1 MTIVS
6 RAHNAVVS
14 MRFNGH
20 PAVDRVTG
28 NFVGIS
34 SLTHLQL
41 QRAIVASAQHWCGDR
56 PRVVWLQS
64 GYHDVAG
71 SNYLLFPN
79 PSLKASQVP
88 FNLTDEQFHVRIAH
102 HQVVWRNN
110 ANLALRWVETLAPR
124 RAWLSR
130 HSGRGA
136 PIDVASLERHVQT
149 TLLPARRA
157 EHVADSVDASK
168 PTVAKPQ
175 PWLYVDAAD
184 AWACE
189 TTSSAGGR
197 RHEAEH
203 GLTYFDGIPMHIWT
217 RPRGKLDDGYVLDV
231 DDDDGSDAT
240 RGADGNN
247 NRSLEHQ
254 QLARAAKRRWH
265 AERFLFSMLRTLQ
278 AVTGTYWAQ
287 DPT

>member
-6 RAHNAVVS
+6 RAHDAVVY

-20 PAVDRVTG
+20 PAADRVTG
-28 NFVGIS
+28 NFVGIG
-34 SLTHLQL
+34 SLNHQQL
-41 QRAIVASAQHWCGDR
+41 QRAVVTSVRHWCGGR
-56 PRVVWLQS
+56 PRVLWLQS

-71 SNYLLFPN
+71 ANYLLFPN
-79 PSLKASQVP
+79 PSLTASQVP
-88 FNLTDEQFHVRIAH
+88 FNLTTEQFRIRVAN
-102 HQVVWRNN
+102 HQVVWRSN
-110 ANLALRWVETLAPR
+110 ANLALRWAEKLAPR

-136 PIDVASLERHVQT
+136 PIDVTSLERHVQT
-149 TLLPARRA
+149 TLLPRRT
-157 EHVADSVDASK
+157 EHVAYRAVDAST

-189 TTSSAGGR
+189 TASSAGGR

-217 RPRGKLDDGYVLDV
+217 RPRGKLDEGYVLDV
-231 DDDDGSDAT
+231 ADDEDADAQRAGGT
-240 RGADGNN
+240 GTGN
-247 NRSLEHQ
+247 RTVE
-254 QLARAAKRRWH
+254 QLQVARAAKRRWH
-265 AERFLFSMLRTLQ
+265 VERFFFSMLRTLQ
-278 AVTGTYWAQ
+278 AVTGTYLGV
-287 DPT
+287 